1 MDIQIRHDDNIPG
14 DINDRLLPIIQ
25 DALGRYSNQITTVEV
40 HLADENGP
48 KKSEGDIRCSIE
60 VRVENRKPTAVTAHA
75 NDVWTA
81 VDAATEKM
89 MKKLDSDIG
98 RLRDFNV
105 GG

>member
-14 DINDRLLPIIQ
+14 DINDRLLPIIR
-25 DALGRYSNQITTVEV
+25 DAFERYSSQITTVEV

-60 VRVENRKPTAVTAHA
+60 VRVQNRKPTAVTANA

-81 VDAATEKM
+81 VDAAADKM
-89 MKKLDSDIG
+89 LKKLDHEIG
-98 RLRDFNV
+98 RLRDFTV
-105 GG
+105 GS